1 MKKSV
6 AKKIY
11 QQIKTDRSAKLLEE
25 FEDMLSDEDMITAM
39 GELTRLLKGV
49 PSITIDKPLW
59 RPPGNPRVH
68 MYSAE
73 CEILAKKNQ
82 ILENLVTEAEARN
95 KDLKN
100 QIIAKRT
107 LIVALIKDMERW
119 CNI

>member
-1 MKKSV
+1 MTNHCGDLQE
-6 AKKIY
+6 I
-11 QQIKTDRSAKLLEE
+11 QGFIL
-25 FEDMLSDEDMITAM
+25 
-39 GELTRLLKGV
+39 
-49 PSITIDKPLW
+49 
-59 RPPGNPRVH
+59 